1 MAEASW
7 THSFSLARAPWQVLI
22 LVMWLTILLCGLSVL
37 GGFMGGLSNSVP
49 GPPGSPSLT
58 AHEEYNK
65 AFPSQP
71 VLLSVLVA
79 SADGVTPL
87 TNRSAPFELV
97 SHPPFF
103 EHDADTPLSGAAANV
118 SHKLRNISLGI
129 ADVCDVTFSSFWDI
143 GPTPNA
149 SDSELRRMELEFV
162 DRALAA
168 FGEGRLFNDDATA
181 TLMIAT
187 VKTCHGELV
196 NMQCPSKKDYC
207 DPIVDVLLRLNDYA
221 NSDPDELLM
230 VQVADFP
237 DINLAIRG
245 GISKTLDLS
254 TMSMPFA
261 LGVLALMLR
270 NVRLLV
276 CPLLCIL
283 CTLTGAILVMY
294 PISLV
299 LDVSSQAPSLMVATS
314 LAMSIDYSLFLLSR
328 FTEEI
333 KHGRTP
339 ELAVEIMLGTSGH
352 TVLVSGGTLALCFLG
367 MLIAP
372 IAMIQSMGISAAI
385 TTVFALTCALTLT
398 PTLLLLAP
406 RFFTSSRRF
415 GLSLDG
421 CCCGRHPCEPVALA
435 AETLAPAADALLGA
449 SLLSSRDAPVSPAVT
464 PATTPALFS
473 TPDSA
478 GSQPAH
484 DGKQAGG
491 GRPGC
496 WARLGKASQRWAL
509 PVFVLIVGSAVPF
522 GLAVGQL
529 GYVEGLLPMMPVGD
543 PATNAFVSLQQQF
556 GVGSVFAN
564 TLLLKPPAGTNV
576 TDAAWL
582 RAACHALVDIASNV
596 TADLEEQGSIGG
608 KKPYPMGADAFSG
621 LMIQRGK
628 CSGGLVDALAE
639 AAEEFEKL
647 NQSGFAAVAAGAEE
661 ALLDMYASPQRD
673 ATKVGVTLK
682 ENPFAASGQ
691 AWVRAM
697 RRAMDAQQAAGLG
710 ELYLTGV
717 APEQMD
723 GAALTFASLPRMVVI
738 TLAIVCVV
746 LGLAFRSVVVPIRAV
761 VCLAWML
768 CVVFGAAVGVYQLGL
783 LQGLDYDPLSPS
795 GGDIFWM
802 SPCIAFAIV
811 VGLGLDYDV
820 FFMEAVVEHYDRGAT
835 SRQAV
840 INALAHTGNTICAA
854 GVIMALAFGALLVG
868 NTPALNQI
876 GFLLVV
882 GVLIDCFITTKVFI
896 PCCMALLPEKA
907 NLWPRKRPDAVSNKL
922 RVVEPDGAPQGSAA
936 AGEEDEG
943 TATFY

>member
-1 MAEASW
+1 
-7 THSFSLARAPWQVLI
+7 
-22 LVMWLTILLCGLSVL
+22 
-37 GGFMGGLSNSVP
+37 MGGLSNSVP
-49 GPPGSPSLT
+49 GPPGSASLT
-58 AHEEYNK
+58 AHQEYNK
-65 AFPSQP
+65 AFPAQP
-71 VLLSVLVA
+71 VMLSVLVA

-87 TNRSAPFELV
+87 TNRSAPFQLV
-97 SHPPFF
+97 KDPPFF
-103 EHDADTPLSGAAANV
+103 EHNASTPLSGAAANV

-129 ADVCDVTFSSFWDI
+129 ADVCDVSFSSFWDI
-143 GPTPNA
+143 GPTPDA
-149 SDSELRRMELEFV
+149 SDSELKRKELEFV
-162 DRALAA
+162 DRALAV
-168 FGEGRLFNDDATA
+168 FGEGRLFNDNATA

-187 VKTCHGELV
+187 VKSCHGELV
-196 NMQCPSKKDYC
+196 NMQCPSKKTYC

-221 NSDPDELLM
+221 NSEPSQNLTLK
-230 VQVADFP
+230 VTDFP
-237 DINLAIRG
+237 DINVAIRG

-254 TMSMPFA
+254 TMSLPFA

-270 NVRLLV
+270 NVRLLM

-294 PISLV
+294 PVSLV
-299 LDVSSQAPSLMVATS
+299 MDVSSQAPSLMVATS

-398 PTLLLLAP
+398 PTLLLVAP

-415 GLSLDG
+415 GLTLDG
-421 CCCGRHPCEPVALA
+421 CCCGRHPCEPVALPP
-435 AETLAPAADALLGA
+435 ETLTPAADAPLGA
-449 SLLSSRDAPVSPAVT
+449 SLLAPASPAVA
-464 PATTPALFS
+464 PATTPGLFS

-478 GSQPAH
+478 ATQPAH
-484 DGKQAGG
+484 DGGNKHAGG
-491 GRPGC
+491 GRLGC
-496 WARLGKASQRWAL
+496 WGRLGKASQRWAL

-522 GLAVGQL
+522 GIAVGQL

-543 PATNAFVSLQQQF
+543 PATNAFISLQQQF
-556 GVGSVFAN
+556 GVGTVFAN

-582 RAACHALVDIASNV
+582 KAACLALQDIAGNV
-596 TADLEEQGSIGG
+596 TADLEEEGTIGG
-608 KKPYPMGADAFSG
+608 VKPYRMGADAFSG
-621 LMIQRGK
+621 LMIQRGN
-628 CSGGLVDALAE
+628 CSGGLVDALAK
-639 AAEEFEKL
+639 AADEFAKFPKL
-647 NQSGFAAVAAGAEE
+647 AAVARGAED
-661 ALLDMYASPQRD
+661 ALLDMYANPQRD

-697 RRAMDAQQAAGLG
+697 RRAMDAQQAHGLG

-746 LGLAFRSVVVPIRAV
+746 LGLAFRSVVVPLRAV

-768 CVVFGAAVGVYQLGL
+768 CVVFGAAVAVYQLGL
-783 LQGLDYDPLSPS
+783 LQGLKYDPLSPS

-820 FFMEAVVEHYDRGAT
+820 FFMEAVVEHFDRGAT

-840 INALAHTGNTICAA
+840 INALAHTGNIICAA
-854 GVIMALAFGALLVG
+854 GIIMALAFGALLVG

-896 PCCMALLPEKA
+896 PCCMALIPERA
-907 NLWPRKRPDAVSNKL
+907 NLWPRKRPGVDSSKL
-922 RVVEPDGAPQGSAA
+922 RAVEPDGAPQGPPPAVE
-936 AGEEDEG
+936 GEPEG